1 MNRLLITCLVVLA
14 AGCSPFPVVDDAS
27 RYQES
32 RINHLV
38 LHFTSEHF
46 ERSLELL
53 TGRGESRVSVH
64 YLVPAPGDETYP
76 HRNLRVYRLV
86 PEERRAWHAG
96 RSYWSG
102 TTSLNDSSIGIEI
115 VNESACVNDDPD
127 TDEPTPEEQICRL
140 FDYPEAQIDLVIRLA
155 ADILKRNEDI
165 APVDVVGHG
174 DIAPT
179 RRVDPGPR
187 FPWKRLY
194 DNGIGAWY
202 DDETVA
208 RYRRQLETFPP
219 GIALVQQA
227 LDAYGYPIEE
237 TGEDDV
243 QTRFAVRAFQMHF
256 RQSNYDGQ
264 VDAETASI
272 LFALLEKYRPARLRR
287 ILLLTDG

>member
-1 MNRLLITCLVVLA
+1 MNRLLITCLIVLA
-14 AGCSPFPVVDDAS
+14 AGCSPFPVDDDAS

-76 HRNLRVYRLV
+76 HRNLRGDRLV

-127 TDEPTPEEQICRL
+127 TDEPTPDEQVCRL

-237 TGEDDV
+237 TGENDV

>member
-127 TDEPTPEEQICRL
+127 TDEPTPDEQVCRL

>member
-1 MNRLLITCLVVLA
+1 VNRLLITCLIVLA

-127 TDEPTPEEQICRL
+127 TDEPTPDEQVCRL